1 MSKGS
6 SSTQEL
12 FAQQLGCPV
21 NVGAAVTA
29 TVGAVDGG
37 LDTGGCSVVV
47 VAAITTVPVIT

>member
-21 NVGAAVTA
+21 NVGAAVTP